1 MPGFVAQ
8 TVGTPLP
15 FWNIMILLVAMKW
28 FISIIP
34 AGPGSLGA
42 FEFSGVYAFGLFAVD
57 PSMVLTFAVFIH
69 AMIFLPYLV
78 IGLPVLARERRT
90 MSVMAES
97 VGRLISGG
105 VMAGQPMKYKLI
117 I

>member
-1 MPGFVAQ
+1 
-8 TVGTPLP
+8 
-15 FWNIMILLVAMKW
+15 MILLVAMKW